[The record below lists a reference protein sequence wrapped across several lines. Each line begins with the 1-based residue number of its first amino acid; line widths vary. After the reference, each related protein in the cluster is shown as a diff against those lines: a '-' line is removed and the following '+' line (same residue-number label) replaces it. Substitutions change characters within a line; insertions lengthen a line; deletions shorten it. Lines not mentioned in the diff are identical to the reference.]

1 MKKNNEKGF
10 ILAEAIVVGVF
21 ILSLFT
27 FLFMNI
33 IPLIGK
39 YEAVEKYDTIDS
51 VYNTNMIRMLILENS
66 NSTSFFPSASEEYI
80 KYTKNTFCDQLN
92 NTGNEIHSTELCNKL
107 LSKTYLDVNT
117 IFITKFRLSNLKHV
131 VKTST
136 DFTRAER
143 EYILSL
149 DNFTQPTNAAFNN
162 YHRIIVEYNDGSFAN
177 LEIKK

>member
-51 VYNTNMIRMLILENS
+51 VYNTNMIRMLILEN
-66 NSTSFFPSASEEYI
+66 
-80 KYTKNTFCDQLN
+80 
-92 NTGNEIHSTELCNKL
+92 
-107 LSKTYLDVNT
+107 
-117 IFITKFRLSNLKHV
+117 
-131 VKTST
+131 
-136 DFTRAER
+136 
-143 EYILSL
+143 
-149 DNFTQPTNAAFNN
+149 
-162 YHRIIVEYNDGSFAN
+162 
-177 LEIKK
+177 